1 MKYLITHKEI
11 VSSFHPS
18 PYSLVGTVVDRSF
31 IEKGKYAVISITY
44 HCYYRKIKKKNK
56 ATLNIINSPANI
68 YKPILSASL
77 FNLEQNINI
86 EGRFET

>member
-44 HCYYRKIKKKNK
+44 HCYYRKIKKK
-56 ATLNIINSPANI
+56 
-68 YKPILSASL
+68 
-77 FNLEQNINI
+77 
-86 EGRFET
+86 